1 VPLYGA
7 VAARAERFLVVT
19 SIAGLVVIAFAVAPG
34 VDLFRIAKESVMRLQ
49 AIVSAFLLAVAVAYG
64 GSARLRELLRD
75 RAVVAVLAGILV
87 WTAVTTLTSGHRL
100 LSVESLVTVVCSV
113 ILFVA
118 IWYIAPQVPAAALLA
133 LVPGV
138 VVNTLFAALQEYRIW
153 NPFLFAQDIGAW
165 DHLAT
170 TALIGNPNDIGGYLA
185 LCAVVLLMASASLEG
200 RLRWISVA
208 AGVIA
213 ILGVFVSQTRTAAL
227 ALVAAA
233 AYVALRRSWK
243 LALAVAVA
251 VLLSLL
257 IATRVDLPVL
267 TRIAQVPSYLAR
279 GEWNVVLSDR
289 LPAFAA
295 AVGMVADHPVVGVG
309 PGAYKYFYLA
319 YRIRASEIY
328 PSVIMSGAGVNFA
341 ETHNDHLQVLAETG
355 LPGYALFIAAC
366 VVLVRRSRNALPLV
380 ITLAVLAL
388 AFFPLQI
395 AVTRHLLIT
404 ISALLVGWSRT

>member
-1 VPLYGA
+1 MPLYRA

-49 AIVSAFLLAVAVAYG
+49 AIVSAFLLVVAVAYG

-75 RAVVAVLAGILV
+75 RAVVAVLAGIV
-87 WTAVTTLTSGHRL
+87 IWTAITTLTSGHRL

-138 VVNTLFAALQEYRIW
+138 VVNTLLAALQEYQIW
-153 NPFLFAQDIGAW
+153 NPFRFAYEGW
-165 DHLAT
+165 DHLNT
-170 TALIGNPNDIGGYLA
+170 TGLIGNPNDIGGYLA

-200 RLRWISVA
+200 WLRWISVA

-243 LALAVAVA
+243 LALAVAAA

-341 ETHNDHLQVLAETG
+341 ETHNDHLQLLAETG
-355 LPGYALFIAAC
+355 LPGYALFLAAC
-366 VVLVRRSRNALPLV
+366 VILVRRSRSALPLV